1 MWSHHL
7 SWPFLCGCYLVGFSF
22 CSLPP
27 FYLTSRNLFGL
38 PVFSRALMS
47 WLLTD
52 ILLPQSSQNSS
63 LHPHPSFHV
72 PALVCDLWSLSTNLN
87 YWHFWAFE
95 WCLAGFF
102 WCVWQWW
109 HYWQQQGPVHT
120 HPLKKKRFS
129 FKTVVTKK
137 EKYKESF
144 QCSELKQGSFSTLH
158 WGNSVVQVSC
168 DVESGRESSVHGWT
182 GKPDLKY
189 RSNNQ
194 RLARCWMGGKDLA
207 VTYSW
212 WVWGAGGRALPCMT
226 RRKNYLEW
234 EGQDFCFCLVEL

>member
-1 MWSHHL
+1 MDFLSWNYFISPITVQWGLGSKITCLWRFHERGDLQQTWSHHL

-27 FYLTSRNLFGL
+27 FYLTRRNLFGL

-137 EKYKESF
+137 KSIRRAFSAVNWSREVSPHCIEGIQWCRWVVMWKVAVNPQCMDGQES
-144 QCSELKQGSFSTLH
+144 LT
-158 WGNSVVQVSC
+158 WN
-168 DVESGRESSVHGWT
+168 T
-182 GKPDLKY
+182 GVITK
-189 RSNNQ
+189 
-194 RLARCWMGGKDLA
+194 A
-207 VTYSW
+207 
-212 WVWGAGGRALPCMT
+212 
-226 RRKNYLEW
+226 
-234 EGQDFCFCLVEL
+234 